1 MAFNIDPSISLNVKG
16 PQYYTLP
23 ELVNIARGAQAF
35 KQAQQINPLEVQKT
49 QADVQTAQTQAA
61 QTQLALNKE
70 KLGIALNTFS
80 PLMNEPD
87 VIAASK
93 LPLDATPEQRQE
105 ASNKIIKLMGQ
116 HEIDAENAGLTPAE
130 VKKLTLPYYQL
141 AMQQPEAFSR
151 YLDQGIQRLGGA
163 TTQAQQN
170 LPTIQTNSA
179 GQFVG
184 ITPST
189 GGITIAGKSANAP
202 IENANPSTAE
212 TTLKTG
218 LSQAGVQNFDA
229 YQKDLTARFQGSV
242 NNLLRTTEAR
252 DLLNKFKPG
261 AGSSTYA
268 EIAQKLQAIGA
279 PQNLVDQI
287 AGGDLGATQSFN
299 KFLAQSIIAGVRQA
313 SGGDQA
319 RVAEVENFIKNNPTV
334 NTDPRA
340 LNRLFDFT
348 DKLAQKDFAEQD
360 FLTQKLKNGTVN
372 PASHFGEV
380 QQFLRQ
386 QGYIPKIGEQ
396 KSKEPAQGNHGKPV
410 AQATKNGVTYIKY
423 EDGTVLPK

>member
-16 PQYYTLP
+16 PQQYTLP
-23 ELVNIARGAQAF
+23 DLLNMARGAQAYR
-35 KQAQQINPLEVQKT
+35 QAQQINPLEVQKT

-61 QTQLALNKE
+61 KTQLALNKE

-93 LPLDATPEQRQE
+93 LPLDATPEQRQD

-116 HEIDAENAGLTPAE
+116 HEIDAENAGLTPSE

-151 YLDQGIQRLGGA
+151 YLNQGIQRLGGA
-163 TTQAQQN
+163 DIQAQQN
-170 LPTIQTNSA
+170 LPSVKTNAA

-189 GGITIAGKSANAP
+189 GETTIAGQSANAS
-202 IENANPSTAE
+202 IQNANPSTAE
-212 TTLKTG
+212 ATLKTG
-218 LSQAGVQNFDA
+218 VSTSGVQNFSD
-229 YQKDLTARFQGSV
+229 YQKDLTTRVQAST
-242 NNLLRTTEAR
+242 NNLLRTSEAR
-252 DLLNKFKPG
+252 KLMDQFKPG
-261 AGSSTYA
+261 AGSQTYA
-268 EIAQKLQAIGA
+268 ALAQKLQAIGGS
-279 PQNLVDQI
+279 QDLVDRV
-287 AGGDLGATQSFN
+287 AGGDLSAVQSFN
-299 KFLAQSIIAGVRQA
+299 KFLAQSVIAGVRQA
-313 SGGDQA
+313 AGGDQA
-319 RVAEVENFIKNNPTV
+319 RVAEVENFLKNNPTV

-340 LNRLFDFT
+340 LKRLFDFT

-396 KSKEPAQGNHGKPV
+396 KSNARAQSNHGKPV